1 VIHHLKDLTGGFDDH
16 ADVIVVGSG
25 AGGAVAARNF
35 AAAGLR
41 TVVLEAGP
49 QIAPEDMT
57 RDGPGFMSQ
66 YMWDGGLRIIQAKSP
81 VPIMQGR
88 CLGGSTVMNSAIM
101 LKIPDW
107 VRQDWSRSNGLHWLE
122 GPELDAAFE
131 RIFEGTR
138 TAPTPMS
145 VMGPRNRVV
154 REALAAAGQPG
165 KALPRAVHNCEG
177 CADCLVGCASGAKQ
191 STDRSYIPGAVKD
204 GARVYT
210 CAHVENIEMEGTRAV
225 GVTGR
230 VVDPRGR
237 RSVGTFHVRAPRI
250 VLAAGVM
257 NTPVI
262 LQRSGIN
269 PRGRIGATLNVHL
282 TGGVIAR
289 MEERVDP
296 WIGATQGWGAISED
310 IRGMKFESLWAP
322 PGLLLAKWGGMGE
335 AFLRELSEIKYMAV
349 IAIVYRGKC
358 SGSVKA
364 DRHGRPNMKFQVP
377 DFEARNVFRGMKM
390 AADGFLDVGAQYVST
405 GTMPGVPSKL
415 RNKRDTEHLLSS
427 KLGAKHMMMTG
438 NHAFGSCRMSASE
451 SEGPVDPS
459 GAVRGVEGVYICD
472 TSIFP
477 SPTAVNPQ
485 ATCMAMADVL
495 TRQIAARA

>member
-1 VIHHLKDLTGGFDDH
+1 MCGVFLTEP
-16 ADVIVVGSG
+16 
-25 AGGAVAARNF
+25 GGAVAARNF

-154 REALAAAGQPG
+154 QKALAAAGQPG

-191 STDRSYIPGAVKD
+191 STDRSYIPYAVKD

-230 VVDPRGR
+230 VVDQATTTRRRLRPYVRLPDEPGAHHLPRPWHQGGVQRRRTRPPRLR
-237 RSVGTFHVRAPRI
+237 RS
-250 VLAAGVM
+250 
-257 NTPVI
+257 
-262 LQRSGIN
+262 
-269 PRGRIGATLNVHL
+269 
-282 TGGVIAR
+282 
-289 MEERVDP
+289 
-296 WIGATQGWGAISED
+296 
-310 IRGMKFESLWAP
+310 
-322 PGLLLAKWGGMGE
+322 
-335 AFLRELSEIKYMAV
+335 
-349 IAIVYRGKC
+349 
-358 SGSVKA
+358 
-364 DRHGRPNMKFQVP
+364 
-377 DFEARNVFRGMKM
+377 
-390 AADGFLDVGAQYVST
+390 
-405 GTMPGVPSKL
+405 
-415 RNKRDTEHLLSS
+415 
-427 KLGAKHMMMTG
+427 GAKG
-438 NHAFGSCRMSASE
+438 
-451 SEGPVDPS
+451 GPGGGP
-459 GAVRGVEGVYICD
+459 
-472 TSIFP
+472 
-477 SPTAVNPQ
+477 
-485 ATCMAMADVL
+485 
-495 TRQIAARA
+495 